1 MLYVIRSHN
10 RAVVLAAV
18 ALAAAIVFALTLSS
32 NEQSA
37 RAERAHASNATLDY
51 APGVPG
57 ARSYVPDEVVV
68 GYAPGRPAHAA
79 LTRAG
84 QVSSSRPVPIDP
96 GSAVLR
102 LPAGES
108 VPEAIARLEGTPGVA
123 YAVPNYVA
131 HIAGAWI
138 PNDPGRAHS
147 RGGWQQMQWNF
158 LPGAGVDAPT
168 AWGNLIADKRPGG
181 RGVVVAVLDTGV
193 AYRNWRQFT
202 RSPDL
207 KKTRFVSPYDFV
219 ANNRFPL
226 DREGHGTFVASEV
239 AESTNNNYGLTGLA
253 YNASIM
259 PVRVLAADGTGD
271 AATIAR
277 GIRYAVVHGAK
288 VINLSLEFGIGIRA
302 SDIPAIVSAVRFAE
316 QHGVVLV
323 GAAGNDDAPEV
334 AYPARLPGV
343 IAVGATTRD
352 RCLAWYSNT
361 GPGIALVA
369 PGGDDDATL
378 PSDPDC
384 HPDLNLPA
392 INQMTFI
399 NPSNPRRFGYPSGVY
414 GTSMAA
420 PEVSA
425 TAALVIAS
433 GVIGRHPSPT
443 AVLQRLE
450 RTAVPIGNSVIPNAA
465 YGYGLLDAG
474 AATAPG
480 SGDPHGPRR

>member
-1 MLYVIRSHN
+1 MPHARIPPTRRSTTPQGY
-10 RAVVLAAV
+10 RAP
-18 ALAAAIVFALTLSS
+18 S
-32 NEQSA
+32 
-37 RAERAHASNATLDY
+37 
-51 APGVPG
+51 
-57 ARSYVPDEVVV
+57 SYVPDEVVV
-68 GYAPGRPAHAA
+68 GYASGGVAHAA
-79 LTRAG
+79 LARAS
-84 QVSSSRPVPIDP
+84 QVSSARPVPIGP

-108 VPEAIARLEGTPGVA
+108 VPQAIARLQGTPGVA
-123 YAVPNYVA
+123 YAVPNYLA
-131 HIAGAWI
+131 HIAGPWI
-138 PNDPGRAHS
+138 PNDPGRAGAS
-147 RGGWQQMQWNF
+147 GGWQQMQWNF
-158 LPGAGVDAPT
+158 LPGTGVDAPT

-193 AYRNWRQFT
+193 AYRNWRQFR

-207 KKTRFVSPYDFV
+207 KGTRFVSPYDFV
-219 ANNRFPL
+219 ANNPFPL
-226 DREGHGTFVASEV
+226 DREGHGTFVTSEI
-239 AESTNNNYGLTGLA
+239 AETTNNHFGLTGLA

-277 GIRYAVVHGAK
+277 GIRYAAVHGAK
-288 VINLSLEFGIGIRA
+288 VINLSLEFGIGISA
-302 SDIPAIVSAVRFAE
+302 SDIPDIVKAVRFAA
-316 QHGVVLV
+316 QRGVVMV
-323 GAAGNDDAPEV
+323 GAAGNDDAPEI
-334 AYPARLPGV
+334 AYPARVPGV

-384 HPDLNLPA
+384 QPSVNLPA

-399 NPSNPRRFGYPSGVY
+399 NPSNPRRFGYPRGVY

-433 GVIGRHPSPT
+433 GVIGRHPWPT
-443 AVLQRLE
+443 AVLERLE
-450 RTAVPIGNSVIPNAA
+450 RTAVPVGNSPLPNQA
-465 YGYGLLDAG
+465 YGYGLLNAG
-474 AATAPG
+474 TATTPG
-480 SGDPHGPRR
+480 SAQSHRPRR